1 MQIQQV
7 IRAAIPD
14 ATTEDCEWILWERT
28 PYPCGGITARSI
40 YKAASQF
47 IRAVR
52 NHLQL
57 CVECHNKVSEGR
69 CLCDKCQKGL
79 EIASQEFN
87 NQLIKQ
93 EKG

>member
-57 CVECHNKVSEGR
+57 CEHCHNKVPEGKFT
-69 CLCDKCQKGL
+69 CDKCQRALDKATS
-79 EIASQEFN
+79 EWE
-87 NQLIKQ
+87 
-93 EKG
+93 